1 MLVDGSYYKRN
12 PHQVTPKIIP
22 AQSCN
27 MVLQYS
33 RPNLSLHTQTM
44 LSKIKHLIIGSPLP
58 TQEMGENRLN
68 KIRALAAFSPGALSS
83 IAYANQEIFLG
94 LVVAGAIGLEMA
106 WPIGLAIT
114 ALLVIVAISY
124 YQTIHGY
131 PSGGGSYVVAR
142 ENLGTLPGLIAGAAL
157 MVDYSLTAAVS
168 LTAGTEALAS
178 AFPFLWQHRVTFS
191 LFLLVIIT
199 LANLRGL
206 QETGTLMS
214 FPVYLFLLTYLPML
228 AYGFVRLYI
237 EGPTPLTATA
247 PPATHPLTAFL
258 LLRAFAT
265 GCTALTGVEA
275 ISNGTPNFKPP
286 EAKNAGRTLAV
297 MSILMGVL
305 FIGSTGL
312 IQFLGVVT
320 GPQET
325 ILSALTHRILG
336 NGIGYLLIQIS
347 ILLILT
353 VAANTSFAG
362 FPPLTA
368 ILAADGFLPRQ
379 LSSLG
384 DRLVFANGILLLS
397 GATAAL
403 IIVFNGDSHALVPLF
418 AVGAFLAFTL
428 SQAGMV
434 LHWRRVRGSGW
445 QAKMAANGIGAL
457 TTGVTLLIVGVSKFL
472 EGAWL
477 TTLFIPAIVLGFYR
491 IRAHYQE
498 VRKELSLRG
507 VPPSIKPTPVQRV
520 VIPVS
525 GVHRGIIDAVNFA
538 RGISKDVTAVYI
550 EMEPGAGENV
560 RAAWQRWWPDV
571 PLVILSSPY
580 RSIVGPLIDYLDELD
595 QQRNDGQLAAI
606 VLPEF
611 VPARWWQHALHNQTS
626 WLLKTTLLYRRRN
639 QGYQRII
646 IDIPFH
652 LKR

>member
-1 MLVDGSYYKRN
+1 
-12 PHQVTPKIIP
+12 
-22 AQSCN
+22 
-27 MVLQYS
+27 
-33 RPNLSLHTQTM
+33 M

-68 KIRALAAFSPGALSS
+68 KIRALAAFSPDALSS

-94 LVVAGAIGLEMA
+94 LVIAGAAGLGLS

-114 ALLVIVAISY
+114 GLLIIVSISY

-131 PSGGGSYVVAR
+131 PNGGGSYVVAR
-142 ENLGTLPGLIAGAAL
+142 DNLGQGAGLVAASAL
-157 MVDYSLTAAVS
+157 LIDYLLTAAVS
-168 LTAGTEALAS
+168 LTAGTEAMAS
-178 AFPFLWQHRVTFS
+178 AFPFLWEHRVIFA
-191 LFLLVIIT
+191 LILLAVIT

-214 FPVYLFLLTYLPML
+214 IPVYLFLFAYLGML
-228 AYGFVRLYI
+228 AWGAVRLLS
-237 EGPTPLTATA
+237 EGPTPLASVA
-247 PPATHPLTAFL
+247 PPPVHPLTVFL
-258 LLRAFAT
+258 VLRAFAT
-265 GCTALTGVEA
+265 GCTALTGIEA
-275 ISNGTPNFKPP
+275 ISNGTPVFKPP

-297 MSILMGVL
+297 MAVLMGAL
-305 FIGSTGL
+305 FVGSTGL
-312 IQFLGVVT
+312 IQFLGVVA

-325 ILSALTHRILG
+325 ILSALARRILG
-336 NGIGYLLIQIS
+336 SGAGYLIVQLS
-347 ILLILT
+347 TMLVLA

-362 FPPLTA
+362 FPRLAA

-379 LSSLG
+379 LTGLG
-384 DRLVFANGILLLS
+384 DRLVFANGILVLS
-397 GATAAL
+397 GATAGL
-403 IIVFNGDSHALVPLF
+403 IIIFNGDTHALVPLF

-434 LHWRRVRGSGW
+434 LHWRRLGGSGW
-445 QAKMAANGIGAL
+445 RVKMAANGIGAL
-457 TTGVTLLIVGVSKFL
+457 TTGVTLLVVGVSKFL

-477 TTLFIPAIVLGFYR
+477 TILFIPTIVAGFYS

-595 QQRNDGQLAAI
+595 PQHNDGQLAAI

-611 VPARWWQHALHNQTS
+611 VPAKWWQHALHNQTS
-626 WLLKTTLLYRRRN
+626 WLLKTTLVYRRRN